1 MNTWPG
7 YEPLYL
13 AERLGYYKTTAIKT
27 TAIDLH
33 DYPSATAVRRAFLN
47 RELEVAALTL
57 DETLSIAEI
66 DPSIQIILVTD
77 FSNGADVILAR
88 PEIQK
93 LQELKGKRIGVETT
107 ALGAYLIIR
116 ALEKARMSIQDVE
129 ILPLELSGH
138 EAAFVQGNVDAIVT
152 FEPVR
157 SKLLKAGAKILFDSS
172 QIPGEIVDVL
182 VIRKGM
188 LEKQQ
193 AAVKTLIEGWFQ
205 ALTYMKQNPQDAAR
219 QMAAREGVPP
229 DEFLASLE
237 LIQIPS
243 LADNQNLL
251 GKVDPTL
258 ANSINQLAAVMVENK
273 LLKKVG
279 DLSPLLHDV
288 YVKSLSVGGSE

>member
-13 AERLGYYKTTAIKT
+13 AERLGYYKT

-77 FSNGADVILAR
+77 FSNGADVILAK

-116 ALEKARMSIQDVE
+116 ALEKARMRIQDVE

-157 SKLLKAGAKILFDSS
+157 SKLLKVGAKILFDSS

-219 QMAAREGVPP
+219 QMAAREGIPP
-229 DEFLASLE
+229 DKFLASLE

-243 LADNQNLL
+243 LTDNQNLL

-258 ANSINQLAAVMVENK
+258 SNSINQLAAVMVENK
-273 LLKKVG
+273 LLKKAS
-279 DLSPLLHDV
+279 DLSPLLNDV
-288 YVKSLSVGGSE
+288 YVKPLSVGGSE